1 MLCFCLISSR
11 WSRFADGW
19 FNPCITNLIVRFPCT
34 AAPPPL
40 PFVGHVKRLGLSTCS
55 FPALPHSKPSQVNQ
69 SKSCTLTRGTLNA
82 PIQSNILTSHFFH
95 PPPHTD
101 TQPLTL
107 PEYRKMDISK
117 LPLKEQRRY
126 WKLLNRQ
133 VIKEK
138 NAAGQKL

>member
-1 MLCFCLISSR
+1 MSALLERLPVHEISFISS
-11 WSRFADGW
+11 S
-19 FNPCITNLIVRFPCT
+19 
-34 AAPPPL
+34 PPL
-40 PFVGHVKRLGLSTCS
+40 P
-55 FPALPHSKPSQVNQ
+55 PNQ
-69 SKSCTLTRGTLNA
+69 PTN
-82 PIQSNILTSHFFH
+82 
-95 PPPHTD
+95 